1 MIPVGVL
8 FEGRRPPDAIRD
20 LMTRSAQDES
30 AAQPGMLAP

>member
-1 MIPVGVL
+1 MMPASVL

-30 AAQPGMLAP
+30 AAQPVMLAP